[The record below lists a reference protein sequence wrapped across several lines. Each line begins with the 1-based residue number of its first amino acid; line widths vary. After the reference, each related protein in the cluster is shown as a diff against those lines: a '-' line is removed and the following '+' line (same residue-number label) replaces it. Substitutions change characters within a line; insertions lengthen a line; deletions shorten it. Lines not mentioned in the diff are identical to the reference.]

1 MEKLKDGC
9 ASLIGH
15 FDRAGRFFVDDE
27 FSTST
32 SKTVR
37 APSRAWPYSKLKH
50 VYTAKY
56 LKALKVEKPENYRY
70 LIAKGAIS
78 C

>member
-15 FDRAGRFFVDDE
+15 FDRAGRFYVDDE

-50 VYTAKY
+50 VYTGRY
-56 LKALKVEKPENYRY
+56 LKALKAEKPERY
-70 LIAKGAIS
+70 GWLAAQGAIS